1 MKTFAITLYNFS
13 LDVGK
18 FKSSKLV
25 YSDHAAIKEN
35 SVKTR
40 AKSNHLEPSKNQIK
54 YQFNPYGYDL

>member
-40 AKSNHLEPSKNQIK
+40 AKSNNLEPSKNQIK
-54 YQFNPYGYDL
+54 YQFNPY